1 MKKIC
6 YLGCGAWGL
15 VLANLAAENGH
26 DVTIWSIEHDVLDSI
41 AAGHGHPKF
50 PSYQLSKNLR
60 VEKDLEKAI
69 HDADVIVESVTTKGI
84 RSVFLKIR
92 AMGGVNCPIILTSK
106 GIEQDTGLLL
116 PEIALEVLGQDYQM
130 QIGQLSGPTLADE
143 VMARHP
149 TSAVAAAYSK
159 KVAELIQEL
168 FTSSYFRLYL
178 SDDVSGVALGGAIK
192 NVMAIA
198 SGIAEGLGY
207 GHNTKAAIISRGLH
221 EMKRLAAA
229 KGAKEETLNGLA
241 GLGDLCVTCMSSLSR
256 NYRFGHMIGSGVGT
270 DDAHKKIN
278 MVVEGASTVIS
289 AKQLAEKYQLDMPI
303 TSAVYAV
310 LIDGL
315 DPQEGVRRLL
325 TRELKEELV

>member
-1 MKKIC
+1 MKIC

-15 VLANLAAENGH
+15 VLANLAADNGH
-26 DVTIWSIEHDVLDSI
+26 DVVIWSIEEDVLDSI
-41 AAGHGHPKF
+41 AAGQGHPKF
-50 PSYQLSKNLR
+50 PSYHLSKRLN
-60 VEKDLEKAI
+60 VEKDLEKAVY
-69 HDADVIVESVTTKGI
+69 DADVIIESVTTKGI
-84 RSVFLKIR
+84 RPVFLKIKKL
-92 AMGGVNCPIILTSK
+92 GGVNCPIILTSK

-116 PEIALEVLGQDYQM
+116 PEIILEVLGQDYRM

-143 VMARHP
+143 VMAKHP

-178 SDDVSGVALGGAIK
+178 SDDVNGVALGGSIK

-207 GHNTKAAIISRGLH
+207 GYNTKSAIISRGLH
-221 EMKRLAAA
+221 EMKRLASC

-256 NYRFGHMIGSGVGT
+256 NYRFGHMIGAGMT
-270 DDAHKKIN
+270 TEEAKKKIN
-278 MVVEGASTVIS
+278 MVVEGASTVVS
-289 AKQLAEKYQLDMPI
+289 AKQLGEKYRLDLPI
-303 TSAVYAV
+303 TNAVYSV

-315 DPQEGVRRLL
+315 DPKEAVRRLL
-325 TRELKEELV
+325 NRELKEELV

>member
-1 MKKIC
+1 MKIC

-15 VLANLAAENGH
+15 VLANLAADNGH
-26 DVTIWSIEHDVLDSI
+26 DVVIWSIEHDVLDSI
-41 AAGHGHPKF
+41 AKGSGHPKF
-50 PSYQLSKNLR
+50 PSYQLSKKLS
-60 VEKDLEKAI
+60 VEKDLEKALY
-69 HDADVIVESVTTKGI
+69 DADVIVESVTTKGI
-84 RSVFLKIR
+84 RPVFLKIR
-92 AMGGVNCPIILTSK
+92 KLGGVNCPIILTSK

-116 PEIALEVLGQDYQM
+116 PEIILEVLGQDYRM

-143 VMARHP
+143 VMAKHP

-159 KVAELIQEL
+159 KVAELIQDL

-178 SDDVSGVALGGAIK
+178 SDDVSGVALGGSIK

-207 GHNTKAAIISRGLH
+207 GHNTKSAIIARGLH
-221 EMKRLAAA
+221 EMKRLAPC

-256 NYRFGHMIGSGVGT
+256 NYRFGHMIGTGMT
-270 DDAHKKIN
+270 TEEAQKKIN

-289 AKQLAEKYQLDMPI
+289 AQQLADKYQLDLPI
-303 TSAVYAV
+303 TQAVYSV
-310 LIDGL
+310 LIEGV
-315 DPQEGVRRLL
+315 DPKEAVRRLL